1 MPKPLKHTPSKPCMN
16 ASGIFVIPNPWDAG
30 SAKMLASLGYQAL
43 ATTSAG
49 YAFSQGKADGA
60 LSLDET
66 LANVRAIVAATDLP
80 VAVDLEN
87 GFADDPAE
95 CAKSLLR
102 AAEAGAVGGSIE
114 DATGRADAPI
124 YCFEHAVAR
133 IEAAVAAVRTL
144 PFPFILTARAEN
156 YLHGNPDIND
166 TIRRL
171 QAFAEAGADVLY
183 APGLRSAEE
192 VLAVVRAVAPK
203 PVNVLMSGGLKL
215 TVQHL
220 KKWVC
225 GASALVR
232 HWRWRRSASS
242 SAPLKRS
249 SNPARSASLRSRCRT
264 PRPISFSKA
273 EHGAVDCAGRAA
285 DALAALWSVSGA
297 VGLKCRRSGIRG
309 RRWT

>member
-1 MPKPLKHTPSKPCMN
+1 MD
-16 ASGIFVIPNPWDAG
+16 ASARNEQTRKALAFRALHEQPGTFVIPNPWDAG

-87 GFADDPAE
+87 GFADDPAD
-95 CAKSLLR
+95 CAQSLLR

-114 DATGRADAPI
+114 DATGHPDAPI

-144 PFPFILTARAEN
+144 AFPFVLTARAEN

-171 QAFAEAGADVLY
+171 QAFVEAGADVLY
-183 APGLRSAEE
+183 APGLRTAEE

-203 PVNVLMSGGLKL
+203 PVNVLMSGGLQL
-215 TVQHL
+215 TVQQL
-220 KKWVC
+220 RDMGVRRVST
-225 GASALVR
+225 GSAL
-232 HWRWRRSASS
+232 
-242 SAPLKRS
+242 
-249 SNPARSASLRSRCRT
+249 
-264 PRPISFSKA
+264 
-273 EHGAVDCAGRAA
+273 
-285 DALAALWSVSGA
+285 ALAAFGEFFRAAEEIQQSGTFGFTSQSMPYA
-297 VGLKCRRSGIRG
+297 KANQLFKG
-309 RRWT
+309 

>member
-1 MPKPLKHTPSKPCMN
+1 MNVQVSQQQLLKAQAFKALHDRQ
-16 ASGIFVIPNPWDAG
+16 GIFVIPNPWDAG

-49 YAFSQGKADGA
+49 YAFSQGKPDGA

-87 GFADDPAE
+87 GFADDPVEA
-95 CAKSLLR
+95 AQSLLR

-156 YLHGNPDIND
+156 YLHGNADLDD

-192 VLAVVRAVAPK
+192 VLAVVQAVAPK

-215 TVQHL
+215 TVQQL
-220 KKWVC
+220 EEL
-225 GASALVR
+225 GVR
-232 HWRWRRSASS
+232 R
-242 SAPLKRS
+242 
-249 SNPARSASLRSRCRT
+249 
-264 PRPISFSKA
+264 ISTGS
-273 EHGAVDCAGRAA
+273 VL
-285 DALAALWSVSGA
+285 ALAAFGEFFRAAEEIQQSGTFGFTSQSMPYA
-297 VGLKCRRSGIRG
+297 RANQLCKD
-309 RRWT
+309 

>member
-1 MPKPLKHTPSKPCMN
+1 MNVQVSQQQLLKAQAFKALHDRQ
-16 ASGIFVIPNPWDAG
+16 GIFVIPNPWDAG

-43 ATTSAG
+43 TTTSAG
-49 YAFSQGKADGA
+49 YAFSQGKPDGA

-87 GFADDPAE
+87 GFADDPLESAQ
-95 CAKSLLR
+95 SLLR

-114 DATGRADAPI
+114 DATGRQDAPI

-156 YLHGNPDIND
+156 YLHGNADLDD

-171 QAFAEAGADVLY
+171 QAFAAAGADVLY

-203 PVNVLMSGGLKL
+203 PVNVLMSGGLNL
-215 TVQHL
+215 TVQQL
-220 KKWVC
+220 EELGVRRIST
-225 GASALVR
+225 GSAL
-232 HWRWRRSASS
+232 
-242 SAPLKRS
+242 
-249 SNPARSASLRSRCRT
+249 
-264 PRPISFSKA
+264 
-273 EHGAVDCAGRAA
+273 
-285 DALAALWSVSGA
+285 ALAAFGEFFRAAEEIQQSGTFGFTSQSMPYA
-297 VGLKCRRSGIRG
+297 KANQFFKD
-309 RRWT
+309 

>member
-1 MPKPLKHTPSKPCMN
+1 MD
-16 ASGIFVIPNPWDAG
+16 ASDLQAQTRKAHAFKALHERAQVFVIANPWDAG

-87 GFADDPAE
+87 GFSDDPTE
-95 CAKSLLR
+95 SAKSLLR

-114 DATGRADAPI
+114 DATGRPDAPI

-156 YLHGNPDIND
+156 YLHGNPDLDD

-171 QAFAEAGADVLY
+171 KAFADAGADVLY
-183 APGLRSAEE
+183 APGLRNAEE

-215 TVQHL
+215 TVQEL
-220 KKWVC
+220 QDMGVRRIST
-225 GASALVR
+225 GSAL
-232 HWRWRRSASS
+232 
-242 SAPLKRS
+242 
-249 SNPARSASLRSRCRT
+249 
-264 PRPISFSKA
+264 
-273 EHGAVDCAGRAA
+273 
-285 DALAALWSVSGA
+285 ALAAFGEFFRAAEEIQQSGTFGFTSQSMPYA
-297 VGLKCRRSGIRG
+297 KANQLFKG
-309 RRWT
+309 

>member
-1 MPKPLKHTPSKPCMN
+1 MN
-16 ASGIFVIPNPWDAG
+16 AHALQEQARKAQAFKALHEGAGIFVIPNPWDAG

-124 YCFEHAVAR
+124 YCFVHAVAR

-144 PFPFILTARAEN
+144 PFPFTLTARAEN
-156 YLHGNPDIND
+156 YLHGNPDLDD

-171 QAFAEAGADVLY
+171 QAFAAAGADVLY

-215 TVQHL
+215 TVQAL
-220 KKWVC
+220 EEMGVRRIST
-225 GASALVR
+225 GSAL
-232 HWRWRRSASS
+232 
-242 SAPLKRS
+242 
-249 SNPARSASLRSRCRT
+249 
-264 PRPISFSKA
+264 
-273 EHGAVDCAGRAA
+273 
-285 DALAALWSVSGA
+285 ALAAFGEFYRAAEEIQQHGTFGFTAQSMPYAQANQFFKG
-297 VGLKCRRSGIRG
+297 
-309 RRWT
+309 

>member
-1 MPKPLKHTPSKPCMN
+1 MDAHALQEQTRKAQAFKALHEG
-16 ASGIFVIPNPWDAG
+16 AGIFVIPNPWDAG

-60 LSLDET
+60 LSLDDT

-156 YLHGNPDIND
+156 YLHGNPDLND

-192 VLAVVRAVAPK
+192 VLAVVRAMAPK

-215 TVQHL
+215 TVREL
-220 KKWVC
+220 EEMGVRRIST
-225 GASALVR
+225 GSAL
-232 HWRWRRSASS
+232 
-242 SAPLKRS
+242 
-249 SNPARSASLRSRCRT
+249 
-264 PRPISFSKA
+264 
-273 EHGAVDCAGRAA
+273 
-285 DALAALWSVSGA
+285 ALAAFGEFFRA
-297 VGLKCRRSGIRG
+297 AEEIQQRG
-309 RRWT
+309 TFGFTSQSMPYAKANQFFKG

>member
-1 MPKPLKHTPSKPCMN
+1 MDAQTLRAQAFKALHERDG
-16 ASGIFVIPNPWDAG
+16 AFVIPNPWDAG
-30 SAKMLASLGYQAL
+30 SAKMLASLGFEAL

-49 YAFSQGKADGA
+49 YAFSQGRHDGG

-95 CAKSLLR
+95 CAQSILR

-133 IEAAVAAVRTL
+133 IEAAVAAARRL
-144 PFPFILTARAEN
+144 PFPFTLTARAEN
-156 YLHGNPDIND
+156 FLHGNPDLDD

-171 QAFAEAGADVLY
+171 KAFAEAGADVLY
-183 APGLRSAEE
+183 APGLRSAED

-215 TVQHL
+215 TVEQL
-220 KKWVC
+220 SEMGVKRISV
-225 GASALVR
+225 GSAL
-232 HWRWRRSASS
+232 
-242 SAPLKRS
+242 
-249 SNPARSASLRSRCRT
+249 
-264 PRPISFSKA
+264 
-273 EHGAVDCAGRAA
+273 
-285 DALAALWSVSGA
+285 ALAALGEFYRAAEEIKTSGTFSFTS
-297 VGLKCRRSGIRG
+297 RSMPYAQANQLFKG
-309 RRWT
+309 

>member
-1 MPKPLKHTPSKPCMN
+1 MNVQVSQQQLLKAQAFKALHDRQ
-16 ASGIFVIPNPWDAG
+16 GIFVIPNPWDAG

-87 GFADDPAE
+87 GFADDPLESAQ
-95 CAKSLLR
+95 SLLR

-114 DATGRADAPI
+114 DATGRPDAPI
-124 YCFEHAVAR
+124 YCFEQAVAR

-156 YLHGNPDIND
+156 YLHGNPDLDD
-166 TIRRL
+166 TILRL
-171 QAFAEAGADVLY
+171 QAFAAAGADVLY

-203 PVNVLMSGGLKL
+203 PINVLMSGGLKL
-215 TVQHL
+215 TVQQL
-220 KKWVC
+220 EELGVRRIST
-225 GASALVR
+225 GSAL
-232 HWRWRRSASS
+232 
-242 SAPLKRS
+242 
-249 SNPARSASLRSRCRT
+249 
-264 PRPISFSKA
+264 
-273 EHGAVDCAGRAA
+273 
-285 DALAALWSVSGA
+285 ALAAFGEFFRAAEEIQQSGTFGFTSQSMPYA
-297 VGLKCRRSGIRG
+297 KANQFFKD
-309 RRWT
+309 

>member
-1 MPKPLKHTPSKPCMN
+1 MD
-16 ASGIFVIPNPWDAG
+16 ASDLQAQTRKAHAFKALHERAQVFVIPNPWDAG

-87 GFADDPAE
+87 GFSDDPTE
-95 CAKSLLR
+95 SAKSLLR

-114 DATGRADAPI
+114 DATGRPDAPI

-156 YLHGNPDIND
+156 YLHGNPDLDD

-171 QAFAEAGADVLY
+171 KAFADAGADVLY
-183 APGLRSAEE
+183 APGLRNAEE

-215 TVQHL
+215 TVQDL
-220 KKWVC
+220 QDMGVRRIST
-225 GASALVR
+225 GSAL
-232 HWRWRRSASS
+232 
-242 SAPLKRS
+242 
-249 SNPARSASLRSRCRT
+249 
-264 PRPISFSKA
+264 
-273 EHGAVDCAGRAA
+273 
-285 DALAALWSVSGA
+285 ALAAFGEFFRAAEEIQQSGTFGFTSQSMPYVKA
-297 VGLKCRRSGIRG
+297 NQLFKG
-309 RRWT
+309 

>member
-1 MPKPLKHTPSKPCMN
+1 MNVEVSQQQLLKAQAFKALHDRQ
-16 ASGIFVIPNPWDAG
+16 GIFVIPNPWDAG

-87 GFADDPAE
+87 GFADDPLESAQ
-95 CAKSLLR
+95 SLLR

-156 YLHGNPDIND
+156 YLHGNPDLDD
-166 TIRRL
+166 TVRRL
-171 QAFAEAGADVLY
+171 QAFAEAGADALY

-192 VLAVVRAVAPK
+192 VRAVVQAVAPK

-215 TVQHL
+215 TVQQL
-220 KKWVC
+220 EEMGVRRIST
-225 GASALVR
+225 GSAL
-232 HWRWRRSASS
+232 
-242 SAPLKRS
+242 
-249 SNPARSASLRSRCRT
+249 
-264 PRPISFSKA
+264 
-273 EHGAVDCAGRAA
+273 
-285 DALAALWSVSGA
+285 ALAAFGEFFRAAEEIQQSGTFGFTSQSMPYA
-297 VGLKCRRSGIRG
+297 KANQFFKD
-309 RRWT
+309 

>member
-1 MPKPLKHTPSKPCMN
+1 MNVQVSQQQRLKAQAFKALHDRQ
-16 ASGIFVIPNPWDAG
+16 GIFVIPNPWDAG
-30 SAKMLASLGYQAL
+30 SAKMLAGLGYQAL

-49 YAFSQGKADGA
+49 YAFSQGKPDGA

-87 GFADDPAE
+87 GFADDPVESAQ
-95 CAKSLLR
+95 SLLR

-114 DATGRADAPI
+114 DATGRPDAPI
-124 YCFEHAVAR
+124 YCFEHAFAR

-156 YLHGNPDIND
+156 YLHGNPDLDD

-192 VLAVVRAVAPK
+192 VRAVVQAVAPK

-215 TVQHL
+215 TVQQL
-220 KKWVC
+220 EELGVRRIST
-225 GASALVR
+225 GSAL
-232 HWRWRRSASS
+232 
-242 SAPLKRS
+242 
-249 SNPARSASLRSRCRT
+249 
-264 PRPISFSKA
+264 
-273 EHGAVDCAGRAA
+273 
-285 DALAALWSVSGA
+285 ALAAFGEFFRAAEEIQQSGTFGFTSQSMPYA
-297 VGLKCRRSGIRG
+297 KANQLCKD
-309 RRWT
+309 

>member
-1 MPKPLKHTPSKPCMN
+1 MNVEVSQQQLLKAQAFKALHDRQ
-16 ASGIFVIPNPWDAG
+16 GIFVIPNPWDAG
-30 SAKMLASLGYQAL
+30 SAKMLVSLGYQAL

-87 GFADDPAE
+87 GFADDPVESAQ
-95 CAKSLLR
+95 SLLR

-156 YLHGNPDIND
+156 YLHGNPDLDD
-166 TIRRL
+166 TVRRL

-203 PVNVLMSGGLKL
+203 PINVLMSGGLKL
-215 TVQHL
+215 TMQQLEEMGVRRIST
-220 KKWVC
+220 
-225 GASALVR
+225 GSAL
-232 HWRWRRSASS
+232 
-242 SAPLKRS
+242 
-249 SNPARSASLRSRCRT
+249 
-264 PRPISFSKA
+264 
-273 EHGAVDCAGRAA
+273 
-285 DALAALWSVSGA
+285 ALAAFGEFFRAAEEIQQTGTFGFTSQSMPYA
-297 VGLKCRRSGIRG
+297 RANQFFKD
-309 RRWT
+309 

>member
-1 MPKPLKHTPSKPCMN
+1 MDASARNEQARKALAFKALHEQ
-16 ASGIFVIPNPWDAG
+16 SGIFVIPNPWDAG

-144 PFPFILTARAEN
+144 AFPFVLTARAEN

-171 QAFAEAGADVLY
+171 QAFAGAGADVLY
-183 APGLRSAEE
+183 APGLRTAEE

-203 PVNVLMSGGLKL
+203 PVNVLMSGGLQL
-215 TVQHL
+215 TVQQL
-220 KKWVC
+220 QDMGVRRVST
-225 GASALVR
+225 GSAL
-232 HWRWRRSASS
+232 
-242 SAPLKRS
+242 
-249 SNPARSASLRSRCRT
+249 
-264 PRPISFSKA
+264 
-273 EHGAVDCAGRAA
+273 
-285 DALAALWSVSGA
+285 ALAAFGEFFRAAEEIQQSGTFGFTSQSMPYA
-297 VGLKCRRSGIRG
+297 KANQLFKG
-309 RRWT
+309 

>member
-1 MPKPLKHTPSKPCMN
+1 MD
-16 ASGIFVIPNPWDAG
+16 ASARNEQTRKALAFRALHEQPGTFVMPNPWDAG

-144 PFPFILTARAEN
+144 AFPFVLTARAEN

-183 APGLRSAEE
+183 APGLCTAEE

-203 PVNVLMSGGLKL
+203 PLNVLMSGGLKL
-215 TVQHL
+215 TVQQL
-220 KKWVC
+220 QDMGVRRVST
-225 GASALVR
+225 GSAL
-232 HWRWRRSASS
+232 
-242 SAPLKRS
+242 
-249 SNPARSASLRSRCRT
+249 
-264 PRPISFSKA
+264 
-273 EHGAVDCAGRAA
+273 
-285 DALAALWSVSGA
+285 ALAAFGEFFRAAEEIQQSGTFGFTA
-297 VGLKCRRSGIRG
+297 QSMPYAQANQLFKG
-309 RRWT
+309 

>member
-1 MPKPLKHTPSKPCMN
+1 MD
-16 ASGIFVIPNPWDAG
+16 ASARNEQARKALAFKALHEQPGIFVIPNPWDAG

-114 DATGRADAPI
+114 DATGRPDAPI

-133 IEAAVAAVRTL
+133 IEAAVTAVRTL
-144 PFPFILTARAEN
+144 AFPFVLTARAEN

-183 APGLRSAEE
+183 APGLRTAEE

-203 PVNVLMSGGLKL
+203 PVNVLMSGGLQL
-215 TVQHL
+215 TVQQL
-220 KKWVC
+220 RDMGVRRVST
-225 GASALVR
+225 GSAL
-232 HWRWRRSASS
+232 
-242 SAPLKRS
+242 
-249 SNPARSASLRSRCRT
+249 
-264 PRPISFSKA
+264 
-273 EHGAVDCAGRAA
+273 
-285 DALAALWSVSGA
+285 ALAAFGEFFRAAEEIQQSGTFGFTA
-297 VGLKCRRSGIRG
+297 QSMPYAKANQLFKG
-309 RRWT
+309 

>member
-1 MPKPLKHTPSKPCMN
+1 MN
-16 ASGIFVIPNPWDAG
+16 VQASQAQLRKAQAFKALHDRQEAFVIPNPWDAG
-30 SAKMLASLGYQAL
+30 SAKMLASLGYPAL

-87 GFADDPAE
+87 GFADDPVEA
-95 CAKSLLR
+95 AQSLLR

-133 IEAAVAAVRTL
+133 IETAVAAVRTL
-144 PFPFILTARAEN
+144 PFPFVLTARAEN
-156 YLHGNPDIND
+156 YLHGNPDLND

-183 APGLRSAEE
+183 APGLRNAEE

-215 TVQHL
+215 TVQAL
-220 KKWVC
+220 EEMGVRRIST
-225 GASALVR
+225 GSAL
-232 HWRWRRSASS
+232 
-242 SAPLKRS
+242 
-249 SNPARSASLRSRCRT
+249 
-264 PRPISFSKA
+264 
-273 EHGAVDCAGRAA
+273 
-285 DALAALWSVSGA
+285 ALAAFGEFFRAAEEIQQHGTFGFTAQSMPYAQANQFFKG
-297 VGLKCRRSGIRG
+297 
-309 RRWT
+309 